1 MGKTFSRVLCIEFFL
16 SFETT
21 GHKIDVKQSIW
32 FIFLFFFSHLLLFIW
47 KYDMS
52 VESHTAAFNMFIKA
66 KKKKLYQMI
75 YSYIGACTE
84 WLFADL
90 YKVPTYSL
98 ISMSMSCNYRALL
111 SLQSVKRAHIYYAA
125 LVVRTILYILT
136 LMRMLRAFTWRKRF
150 PLKVFKHS
158 WDLCR
163 FVIAVKRM
171 SSSN

>member
-1 MGKTFSRVLCIEFFL
+1 MFSRVLCIEFFL
-16 SFETT
+16 SVETT

-32 FIFLFFFSHLLLFIW
+32 FIFLFFFFIC
-47 KYDMS
+47 YFLY
-52 VESHTAAFNMFIKA
+52 ENMIWVLNRTLQLSTCSLKQ
-66 KKKKLYQMI
+66 KKKLYQMI